1 MNDSVELLEQ
11 IAGVFR
17 AKGVVVEFMTAPTDF
32 DTLNRVMRVA
42 QTFRFGSNVL
52 ETEIEEFLVER
63 PMETVYLYKAGY
75 IELPNESM
83 PYMRVGINH
92 NDR

>member
-11 IAGVFR
+11 IADIFR
-17 AKGVVVEFMTAPTDF
+17 AQGLIVETMLAPTDF
-32 DTLNRVMRVA
+32 DKDGKVISA
-42 QTFRFGSNVL
+42 QTIRFGSNIL
-52 ETEIEEFLVER
+52 EDEVAEFLVEN

-83 PYMRVGINH
+83 PYMRVGRNIY
-92 NDR
+92 DR